1 MEAYPNGRISR
12 LPRRPKDRLGR
23 GWHDYFQLM
32 ARCMSSSRLATS
44 AALSAEEPVEELL
57 QAVELALL
65 DVTTGFESISED
77 GRTRTVH

>member
-1 MEAYPNGRISR
+1 
-12 LPRRPKDRLGR
+12 
-23 GWHDYFQLM
+23 M
-32 ARCMSSSRLATS
+32 ARCMSSSWLATS

-57 QAVELALL
+57 QAVDLALL